1 MYTNIKMMCLAM
13 LALVSFSCSSNDE
26 DGYIASTLRNHDWK
40 GTITEYYQSRWGITG
55 SEYATVMSFESK
67 DAYYT
72 SGKGYELDYNT
83 ASPQQNYAF
92 CTFKWFIVDGD
103 ITIIYDDAMWS
114 PVYIV
119 DYQLNGNSF
128 YGYIYDGSNRRIQF
142 DLESTQFADWE
153 YYKKKGYRDITS
165 SYRVSGMPAGSAS
178 VASGIFAEKLNNM
191 KKLNFQK

>member
-1 MYTNIKMMCLAM
+1 MMYTNIKMMCLAM
-13 LALVSFSCSSNDE
+13 LALVTFSCSSNDE

-40 GTITEYYQSRWGITG
+40 GTITEYYQSRWGISGT
-55 SEYATVMSFESK
+55 EYATVMSFESK
-67 DAYYT
+67 DAYDT

-83 ASPQQNYAF
+83 TLPKENYAF

-103 ITIIYDDAMWS
+103 ITIIYDDAKWN

-128 YGYIYDGSNRRIQF
+128 YGYIYDGSDRRIQF
-142 DLESTQFADWE
+142 DLESSQFADWD
-153 YYKKKGYRDITS
+153 YYKKKGYRDITT
-165 SYRVSGMPAGSAS
+165 SYRASGMPAGSVS

-191 KKLNFQK
+191 K